1 MFNTKTQHDQPR
13 EIPILSGKNFFRLIF
28 LFLFAT
34 GFASAQTVDE
44 VITKHIAAMGGK
56 EKLTALQTARITS
69 SLDMQGM
76 KLPIIVT
83 VVSNKSVRSDVTF
96 QGMTQTSA
104 WTNSSGWYVS
114 PFQGKTE
121 PEKMNEEM
129 LRESKEQSDLSGPLF
144 NYKEKGNAVELVGKE
159 EMEGTDVFKLKVT
172 LKSGNVVYQYLDA
185 TSYLMLKETKKQKF
199 EDKEIES
206 ETLYS
211 NYKMVDGINF
221 PFAFEVRQVGEST
234 GQTMTVDNVEVNLKV
249 DDSIFKMPEAKK

>member
-1 MFNTKTQHDQPR
+1 MKT
-13 EIPILSGKNFFRLIF
+13 ILRITF
-28 LFLFAT
+28 LFLLAT
-34 GFASAQTVDE
+34 GIASAQTVDE
-44 VITKHIAAMGGK
+44 VISKHIAAMGGK
-56 EKLTALQTARITS
+56 EKLAALQTAKITS

-83 VVSNKSVRSDVTF
+83 VVNNKSVRSELTF
-96 QGMTQTSA
+96 QGMTQVSA
-104 WTNSSGWYVS
+104 MTGGSGWYIS

-129 LRESKEQSDLSGPLF
+129 LRESKEQTDLSGPLF
-144 NYKEKGNAVELVGKE
+144 NYKEKGNAVELTGKE

-211 NYKMVDGINF
+211 NYKMVDGINY
-221 PFAFEVRQVGEST
+221 AYAIEIRQVGESS
-234 GQTMTVDNVEVNLKV
+234 GQTMTVENVELNLKV
-249 DDSIFKMPEAKK
+249 DESIFAMPEAKK